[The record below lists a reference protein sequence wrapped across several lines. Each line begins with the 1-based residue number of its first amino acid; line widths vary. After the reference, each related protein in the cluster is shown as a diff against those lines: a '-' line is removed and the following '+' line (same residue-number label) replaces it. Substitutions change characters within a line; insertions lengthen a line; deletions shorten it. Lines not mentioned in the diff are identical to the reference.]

1 MEAIHNHTPKFF
13 WNGLRSLTFG
23 CLILFTCW
31 LYCIRN
37 FKVQWGGNAT
47 NYEDCGNKFFEWFH
61 LQIMTVRFEK
71 CMTRK
76 RRNQPWNLLGLLYRL
91 CMNCFHSCVIGLQS
105 TNCFFFFF
113 PLNLRV
119 MWLGL
124 RTALIWWKPILKW
137 VLFG

>member
-91 CMNCFHSCVIGLQS
+91 CMNCFHCCVISLQS
-105 TNCFFFFF
+105 TNCFFF

-119 MWLGL
+119 MWSRL
-124 RTALIWWKPILKW
+124 RPVLIWWKPILKW